1 MREIKQYARNIKNNN
16 VKIRKNIKT
25 FMDKVSQEVI
35 ETNNIFPK
43 FIKGS
48 IKTKEALT
56 GNEVILIEKHDNK

>member
-35 ETNNIFPK
+35 ETNVFPK

-56 GNEVILIEKHDNK
+56 GNEEILIEKHDNK